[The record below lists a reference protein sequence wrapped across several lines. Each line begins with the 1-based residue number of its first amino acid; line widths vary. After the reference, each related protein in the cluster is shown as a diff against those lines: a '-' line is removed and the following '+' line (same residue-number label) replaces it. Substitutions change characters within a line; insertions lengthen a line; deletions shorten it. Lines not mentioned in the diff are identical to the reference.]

1 MGNWECKISRSLG
14 SLRFLEC
21 GGSGSLGPPYPQK
34 YVESAS
40 CWQALRGLGHH
51 FTLNLIPR
59 WLRDV
64 GALVRASGL
73 LFADFLPAAWHV
85 ASVKPQGALCRGVG

>member
-14 SLRFLEC
+14 SLRFL
-21 GGSGSLGPPYPQK
+21 
-34 YVESAS
+34 
-40 CWQALRGLGHH
+40 
-51 FTLNLIPR
+51 NLIPP

-64 GALVRASGL
+64 RALVRASGL

-85 ASVKPQGALCRGVG
+85 ASVKPQGALCLGFRA